1 MGKSAKGAVKKAERK
16 QETERALKV
25 QTLVREAQGLQDL
38 LEQYGPFKRFEPL
51 QASIQ
56 YFAAKT
62 LQPEHLEWAF
72 DLCKRNMEQLYATAW
87 GWNDKIKRKEL
98 THPEARFLL
107 VFQQQQPVAF
117 VHLRFEEEEREPVL
131 YIYEMQLE
139 HAVQR
144 KRLGSFLMRVL
155 YKIASNMGFSK
166 VMLTVLDDNDAAL
179 HMYRGLGYDV
189 DDTTP
194 YMDPEEPHGYQIWS
208 QDIPAE
214 KRAVI

>member
-1 MGKSAKGAVKKAERK
+1 M
-16 QETERALKV
+16 
-25 QTLVREAQGLQDL
+25 
-38 LEQYGPFKRFEPL
+38 
-51 QASIQ
+51 
-56 YFAAKT
+56 
-62 LQPEHLEWAF
+62 
-72 DLCKRNMEQLYATAW
+72 
-87 GWNDKIKRKEL
+87 
-98 THPEARFLL
+98 
-107 VFQQQQPVAF
+107 
-117 VHLRFEEEEREPVL
+117 L

>member
-1 MGKSAKGAVKKAERK
+1 MVFPQQHLHGAS
-16 QETERALKV
+16 
-25 QTLVREAQGLQDL
+25 TLRSVFSVFSLRLTTGCPACLQLQDL

-117 VHLRFEEEEREPVL
+117 VHLR
-131 YIYEMQLE
+131 
-139 HAVQR
+139 
-144 KRLGSFLMRVL
+144 
-155 YKIASNMGFSK
+155 
-166 VMLTVLDDNDAAL
+166 
-179 HMYRGLGYDV
+179 
-189 DDTTP
+189 
-194 YMDPEEPHGYQIWS
+194 
-208 QDIPAE
+208 
-214 KRAVI
+214 